1 MDTPGMRELQL
12 SSCETGV
19 SETFSEI
26 TAIAELCRFGDCS
39 HNNEP
44 GCAVRSAIEDG
55 SLPLRR
61 LTSYQKLN
69 REQAMNSAT
78 LVEKR
83 SKDKALGKLINNAQ
97 SAAKRFKKGY

>member
-1 MDTPGMRELQL
+1 M
-12 SSCETGV
+12 

-26 TAIAELCRFGDCS
+26 TVIAQQCRFGNCS
-39 HNNEP
+39 HVSEP
-44 GCAVRSAIEDG
+44 HCAVRAAIDDG
-55 SLPLRR
+55 SLSLRR

-83 SKDKALGKLINNAQ
+83 SKDKALGKLINNTQ

>member
-1 MDTPGMRELQL
+1 MGKSTLVNGLLGFESQQTGGIRE
-12 SSCETGV
+12 
-19 SETFSEI
+19 
-26 TAIAELCRFGDCS
+26 DD
-39 HNNEP
+39 
-44 GCAVRSAIEDG
+44 SAPHCG
-55 SLPLRR
+55 SLSLRR

-83 SKDKALGKLINNAQ
+83 SKDKALGKLINNTQ